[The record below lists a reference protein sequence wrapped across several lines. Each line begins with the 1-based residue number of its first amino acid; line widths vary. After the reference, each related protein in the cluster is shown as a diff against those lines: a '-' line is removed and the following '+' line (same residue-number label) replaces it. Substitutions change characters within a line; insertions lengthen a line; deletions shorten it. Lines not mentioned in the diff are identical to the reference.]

1 MTNVAELKEALK
13 ETLEERGVLNQIRAI
28 MRQNIFEA
36 IESDDKPKPKISNE
50 NLIIN
55 ELIKEYLIYNNYLHS
70 ASVFEAE
77 TGQPKEALGR
87 DFIAKELNIQ
97 ETSSSKSVP
106 LLYSMLFGLKKET
119 YVPVEREILSQSGEN
134 KEAEVEKKAWDLD
147 LKGKDMA

>member
-97 ETSSSKSVP
+97 ETI
-106 LLYSMLFGLKKET
+106 YSMLFGLKKET